1 MRKTILIT
9 GAAKRIGR
17 EIALSSFRKGWD
29 IVIHYNS
36 SKSDAQV
43 LADEMN
49 ARRDNSAIIAQA
61 NLDNAD
67 EVIKLVDQTLS
78 KNNRIDALVN
88 NASAFY
94 PTPIGNFSEDDWNLL
109 MGSNLKA
116 PLFLIQSF
124 FKELKKNKGFI
135 INITDVNV
143 DKALI
148 NHSIYLAAKSG
159 LQTLT
164 RSLAKELAPDIRV
177 NAIAPG
183 AILEPPNTEWTT
195 EQKNIIINSVPL
207 GRMGAEK
214 DIADAAIFLSEAEYV
229 TGQIL
234 NIDGGKSLR

>member
-1 MRKTILIT
+1 MSKTILIT

-17 EIALSSFRKGWD
+17 EIALSFFNKGWD

-36 SKSDAQV
+36 SKNDAQV

-49 ARRDNSAIIAQA
+49 AQRDDSAIIAQA

-67 EVIKLVDQTLS
+67 EIIKLADQTLS

-88 NASAFY
+88 NASTFY
-94 PTPIGNFSEDDWNLL
+94 PTPIGDFSEDDWNSL

-116 PLFLIQSF
+116 PLFLMQSF
-124 FKELKKNKGFI
+124 SKELKKNKGFI
-135 INITDVNV
+135 INITDINV

-164 RSLAKELAPDIRV
+164 QALAKELAPDIRV

-183 AILEPPNTEWTT
+183 VILEPPNTEWTT
-195 EQKNIIINSVPL
+195 EQKNNIINSVPL
-207 GRMGAEK
+207 GRMGSEK

-234 NIDGGKSLR
+234 NID